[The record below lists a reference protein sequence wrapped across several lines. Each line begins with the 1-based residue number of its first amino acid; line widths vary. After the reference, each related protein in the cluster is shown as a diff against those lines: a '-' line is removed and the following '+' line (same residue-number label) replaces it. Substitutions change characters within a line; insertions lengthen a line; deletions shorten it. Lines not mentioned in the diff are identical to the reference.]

1 MTTQQIQEQAENLE
15 MTVSQDPENLQ
26 EAVQSLAQLVAQL
39 CEKVKDINANLNE
52 FHGRANE

>member
-1 MTTQQIQEQAENLE
+1 MTTEQIKEQAENLE
-15 MTVSQDPENLQ
+15 MTVSQEPENLQ

-39 CEKVKDINANLNE
+39 CEKIQGINADLEE